1 MADQANS
8 DLQASQTGID
18 PITGSILSPET
29 RKLLFKRSQMSSS
42 SFLGGG
48 RGSGIVPVNRG
59 GPDSQTLAI
68 VKAEETSIATLRQQ
82 INALV
87 KRDDNFLAQVAQVSS
102 IQQAQINGL
111 SQTVIG
117 LGAEFE
123 AVRVSIINDALLE
136 QQKDRQES
144 EYEKQLAEQGLRQG
158 KEKLLEQ
165 KIQNALMAPVRAI
178 GNKVSGIFG
187 NLMSF
192 MWNLL
197 GGWLTMQGL
206 NTLKAL
212 ATGDKKTLEQ
222 IKNNVIKA
230 LLVVGGSLLFIQFG
244 LGKLI
249 GSITKLGFNV
259 AKFVFDNTIGRL
271 FKLLGG
277 LAKKA
282 LGLGGDEAPKPGG
295 VKPGEV
301 KPGEVKP
308 GEVKPGEV
316 KPGKINSGAAA
327 AEEKGLFGGFGKGL
341 KGMLGPV
348 NIAFGGLDFLQR
360 KSEGQT
366 NVQAGSGAVSSV
378 AGSEAGAWAGAESG
392 AALGL
397 LGGPFAEIT
406 VPAGALIGGIG
417 GGIAGWWGGG
427 KVSDTLTGVGKNQPT
442 KAQTKPKNKAIPSK
456 TPTPAKT
463 PSANTASISSGTGE
477 PESTSTPPAAQTSP
491 PPAQTQ
497 SMPTPQQN
505 LGQPTEPAPQ
515 VVALNSPQTQGSQ
528 TPQSS
533 LRSGSAT
540 DIPLFPS
547 GNTDNFYSLYAQV
560 NYNVIL

>member
-1 MADQANS
+1 MADQAS
-8 DLQASQTGID
+8 TDLQAAQTGKD

-29 RKLLFKRSQMSSS
+29 RKLLFRRSQISSS
-42 SFLGGG
+42 SLFGGG
-48 RGSGIVPVNRG
+48 KGSAIVPVNRG
-59 GPDSQTLAI
+59 GPDPQTLAI

-111 SQTVIG
+111 NQTVIG

-123 AVRVSIINDALLE
+123 AVRVSIINDSLLE
-136 QQKDRQES
+136 QQRARQEN

-165 KIQNALMAPVRAI
+165 KIQNALMAPIRAI

-187 NLMSF
+187 NLMNF
-192 MWNLL
+192 MWTLL
-197 GGWLTMQGL
+197 GGWLTLQGL
-206 NTLKAL
+206 DTLKAL
-212 ATGDKKTLEQ
+212 ATGDKKKLED
-222 IKNNVIKA
+222 IKNNVIKS
-230 LLVVGGSLLFIQFG
+230 LLIVGGSLLFLQHG

-282 LGLGGDEAPKPGG
+282 LGLGGDEAPKPGDVKSG
-295 VKPGEV
+295 EIKPGETTKPGEV

-308 GEVKPGEV
+308 GEIKG
-316 KPGKINSGAAA
+316 GGGLGGAI
-327 AEEKGLFGGFGKGL
+327 EGFGKLATGAFRGINAFDIGKDVFSGNFKGAAKTGL
-341 KGMLGPV
+341 QWGGAELATGLVDVGSILAAPETAGGSLLG
-348 NIAFGGLDFLQR
+348 L
-360 KSEGQT
+360 
-366 NVQAGSGAVSSV
+366 AGSAAVGTGAY
-378 AGSEAGAWAGAESG
+378 
-392 AALGL
+392 
-397 LGGPFAEIT
+397 T
-406 VPAGALIGGIG
+406 GIG
-417 GGIAGWWGGG
+417 WGFDKLFG
-427 KVSDTLTGVGKNQPT
+427 SPDQQPP
-442 KAQTKPKNKAIPSK
+442 KAQTSPKNKAIPSS
-456 TPTPAKT
+456 PPAAKT
-463 PSANTASISSGTGE
+463 
-477 PESTSTPPAAQTSP
+477 TPPAAAQTSP

-497 SMPTPQQN
+497 SMPAPQQN

-515 VVALNSPQTQGSQ
+515 VVTLNAPQSQSSQ

-533 LRSGSAT
+533 LMPGSAT

-547 GNTDNFYSLYAQV
+547 GNPDNFYSLYAQV

>member
-1 MADQANS
+1 MADQAS
-8 DLQASQTGID
+8 TDLQAAQTGKD
-18 PITGSILSPET
+18 PITGSILSSET
-29 RKLLFKRSQMSSS
+29 RKLLFRRSQMSAS

-48 RGSGIVPVNRG
+48 GGSAIVPINRE
-59 GPDSQTLAI
+59 GPDPETLAI
-68 VKAEETSIATLRQQ
+68 VKADQTSIATLTQQ

-87 KRDDNFLAQVAQVSS
+87 KRDNDFLAQVAQVSS

-117 LGAEFE
+117 LGSEFE

-136 QQKDRQES
+136 QQKDRQEY

-165 KIQNALMAPVRAI
+165 RIQNALMAPVRAI

-187 NLMSF
+187 NLMNF
-192 MWNLL
+192 MWTLL

-206 NTLKAL
+206 NVLKAL
-212 ATGDKKTLEQ
+212 ATGDKKTLEE

-244 LGKLI
+244 LGILI
-249 GSITKLGFNV
+249 KSITKLGFNV

-282 LGLGGDEAPKPGG
+282 LGLGGDEAPKPGDVKSG
-295 VKPGEV
+295 KIKPGETTKPGEV
-301 KPGEVKP
+301 KPGEIK
-308 GEVKPGEV
+308 GG
-316 KPGKINSGAAA
+316 GAAA
-327 AEEKGLFGGFGKGL
+327 AEEKGLLGGFGKGL
-341 KGMLGPV
+341 KGMFGPV
-348 NIAFGGLDFLQR
+348 NIAFGGLDFFQR
-360 KSEGQT
+360 KGEGQT
-366 NVQAGSGAVSSV
+366 NLQAGSGAVSSV
-378 AGSEAGAWAGAESG
+378 AGSEAGAWAGAETG
-392 AALGL
+392 AAIGL

-406 VPAGALIGGIG
+406 VPLGALFGGIG
-417 GGIAGWWGGG
+417 GGIAGWYGGG
-427 KVSDTLTGVGKNQPT
+427 KLSDMATGVGKNKP
-442 KAQTKPKNKAIPSK
+442 AQTAPKNKAIPPSK
-456 TPTPAKT
+456 PAQ
-463 PSANTASISSGTGE
+463 I
-477 PESTSTPPAAQTSP
+477 TPPPPAQTAP
-491 PPAQTQ
+491 PLAQTQ
-497 SMPTPQQN
+497 SMPTPQPN

-515 VVALNSPQTQGSQ
+515 VVTLNAPQTQSSQ

-533 LRSGSAT
+533 LMPGSAT

-547 GNTDNFYSLYAQV
+547 ANPDNFYSLYAQV

>member
-8 DLQASQTGID
+8 DLQAAQSGID
-18 PITGSILSPET
+18 PITGSILSSET

-48 RGSGIVPVNRG
+48 GRSAIVPINRG
-59 GPDSQTLAI
+59 GPDPQTLAI
-68 VKAEETSIATLRQQ
+68 VKAEESSITTIREQV
-82 INALV
+82 NALA
-87 KRDDNFLAQVAQVSS
+87 KRDNDFLAQVAQVSS

-111 SQTVIG
+111 SQTVIS

-136 QQKDRQES
+136 QQKDRQEY

-187 NLMSF
+187 NLMNF
-192 MWNLL
+192 MWTLL

-212 ATGDKKTLEQ
+212 ASGDKKTLEE
-222 IKNNVIKA
+222 IKNNVIKS
-230 LLVVGGSLLFIQFG
+230 LLIVGGSLLFIQFG

-271 FKLLGG
+271 FKVLGD

-282 LGLGGDEAPKPGG
+282 LGLGGDA
-295 VKPGEV
+295 
-301 KPGEVKP
+301 
-308 GEVKPGEV
+308 
-316 KPGKINSGAAA
+316 
-327 AEEKGLFGGFGKGL
+327 
-341 KGMLGPV
+341 
-348 NIAFGGLDFLQR
+348 
-360 KSEGQT
+360 
-366 NVQAGSGAVSSV
+366 
-378 AGSEAGAWAGAESG
+378 AESG
-392 AALGL
+392 AKTAAEGGTKTAAEGGTKTAETAAKGEKGAAELGKVEVRAGEELGAKAVGEGAAKLGSRALPWLGAGVSGAFAWQDLQKGNFPGAGL
-397 LGGPFAEIT
+397 NTLSAGLDLTG
-406 VPAGALIGGIG
+406 AGAFFSLGT
-417 GGIAGWWGGG
+417 AGLAMAQEYQYDKEHEKSQTTPP
-427 KVSDTLTGVGKNQPT
+427 KVQ
-442 KAQTKPKNKAIPSK
+442 PKNKAIPPK
-456 TPTPAKT
+456 KAPAPTSAQL
-463 PSANTASISSGTGE
+463 PSANTASITSGTGE
-477 PESTSTPPAAQTSP
+477 PGSTSTPPAAQTTP

-497 SMPTPQQN
+497 SMPTSQPN
-505 LGQPTEPAPQ
+505 LGQPAEPAPQ
-515 VVALNSPQTQGSQ
+515 VVTLNSPQTQGSQ

>member
-1 MADQANS
+1 MADQANT
-8 DLQASQTGID
+8 DLKASQTGID

-29 RKLLFKRSQMSSS
+29 RKLLFRRSQISSS
-42 SFLGGG
+42 SLFGGG
-48 RGSGIVPVNRG
+48 KGSAIVPVNRG
-59 GPDSQTLAI
+59 RPDPQTLAI

-87 KRDDNFLAQVAQVSS
+87 KRDDNFLAQVAQVTS

-123 AVRVSIINDALLE
+123 AVRVSIINDSLLE
-136 QQKDRQES
+136 QQKARQEN

-187 NLMSF
+187 NLMNF
-192 MWNLL
+192 MWTLL

-206 NTLKAL
+206 DTLKAL
-212 ATGDKKTLEQ
+212 ATGDKKKLED
-222 IKNNVIKA
+222 IKNNVIKS
-230 LLVVGGSLLFIQFG
+230 LLIVGGSLLFLQFG

-249 GSITKLGFNV
+249 GSITKLAFK
-259 AKFVFDNTIGRL
+259 ASKFVLENTIGRL
-271 FKLLGG
+271 FKVLGD

-282 LGLGGDEAPKPGG
+282 LGLGGKSAE
-295 VKPGEV
+295 
-301 KPGEVKP
+301 
-308 GEVKPGEV
+308 
-316 KPGKINSGAAA
+316 GAA
-327 AEEKGLFGGFGKGL
+327 K
-341 KGMLGPV
+341 
-348 NIAFGGLDFLQR
+348 
-360 KSEGQT
+360 
-366 NVQAGSGAVSSV
+366 AGV
-378 AGSEAGAWAGAESG
+378 AGAEAAAKAGVAGAEG
-392 AALGL
+392 AAKGGAGL
-397 LGGPFAEIT
+397 LK
-406 VPAGALIGGIG
+406 GIG
-417 GGIAGWWGGG
+417 GAILPIGGALLEGQMAKESADRGNTWAASLHGISAAFSASEASIIDIPFAWTG
-427 KVSDTLTGVGKNQPT
+427 SLLTGLGGSLLDATGIGDTKKSPEKTPT
-442 KAQTKPKNKAIPSK
+442 KTTPKNKAIPSK

-463 PSANTASISSGTGE
+463 APANMASITSGTGE
-477 PESTSTPPAAQTSP
+477 PESTSTPPAAQTT

-515 VVALNSPQTQGSQ
+515 VVTLNAPQTQGSQ

-533 LRSGSAT
+533 LMPGSAT

-547 GNTDNFYSLYAQV
+547 ANPDNFYSLYAQV

>member
-8 DLQASQTGID
+8 DLKASQTGID

-59 GPDSQTLAI
+59 GPDTQTLAI

-82 INALV
+82 INALA

-123 AVRVSIINDALLE
+123 AVRVSIINDSLLE
-136 QQKDRQES
+136 QQRARQEN

-165 KIQNALMAPVRAI
+165 KIQSALMAPVRAI

-230 LLVVGGSLLFIQFG
+230 LLIVGGSLLFIQFG

-249 GSITKLGFNV
+249 GSILKLGFNV
-259 AKFVFDNTIGRL
+259 SKFVLDNTLGRL
-271 FKLLGG
+271 FKVLGN

-282 LGLGGDEAPKPGG
+282 LGLGGEESP
-295 VKPGEV
+295 KPGEV

-308 GEVKPGEV
+308 GA
-316 KPGKINSGAAA
+316 IA
-327 AEEKGLFGGFGKGL
+327 AEEKGLLGGIGKGA
-341 KGMLGPV
+341 KGLFGPL
-348 NIAFGGLDFLQR
+348 NLAFGGLDFFQR
-360 KSEGQT
+360 KGEGQT
-366 NVQAGSGAVSSV
+366 NLQAGSGAVSSV
-378 AGSEAGAWAGAESG
+378 AASEAGAWTGAEIGAGIGLIGGPLAEFTVPLG
-392 AALGL
+392 AALG
-397 LGGPFAEIT
+397 GIT
-406 VPAGALIGGIG
+406 GGIS
-417 GGIAGWWGGG
+417 GWYGGG
-427 KVSDTLTGVGKNQPT
+427 KLSDMATGVGKNKP
-442 KAQTKPKNKAIPSK
+442 AQTKPKNKAIPPS
-456 TPTPAKT
+456 PTKT
-463 PSANTASISSGTGE
+463 PSTNTASISSGTGE
-477 PESTSTPPAAQTSP
+477 PGSTSTPPAAQTTP

-497 SMPTPQQN
+497 GMPTPSQN
-505 LGQPTEPAPQ
+505 LGQPAEPSPQ
-515 VVALNSPQTQGSQ
+515 VVTLNSPQTQASQ

-533 LRSGSAT
+533 LRPGSAT

-547 GNTDNFYSLYAQV
+547 GNPDNFYSLYAQV

>member
-1 MADQANS
+1 MN
-8 DLQASQTGID
+8 
-18 PITGSILSPET
+18 
-29 RKLLFKRSQMSSS
+29 
-42 SFLGGG
+42 
-48 RGSGIVPVNRG
+48 
-59 GPDSQTLAI
+59 
-68 VKAEETSIATLRQQ
+68 
-82 INALV
+82 
-87 KRDDNFLAQVAQVSS
+87 
-102 IQQAQINGL
+102 
-111 SQTVIG
+111 
-117 LGAEFE
+117 
-123 AVRVSIINDALLE
+123 
-136 QQKDRQES
+136 
-144 EYEKQLAEQGLRQG
+144 
-158 KEKLLEQ
+158 
-165 KIQNALMAPVRAI
+165 
-178 GNKVSGIFG
+178 
-187 NLMSF
+187 F
-192 MWNLL
+192 MWTLL

-206 NTLKAL
+206 DTLKAL
-212 ATGDKKTLEQ
+212 ATGDKKKLED

-249 GSITKLGFNV
+249 RSITKLGFNV

-282 LGLGGDEAPKPGG
+282 LGLGGNEAPKPGEVKPG
-295 VKPGEV
+295 EVKPGETTKPGEV

-308 GEVKPGEV
+308 GEVKPGAV
-316 KPGKINSGAAA
+316 A
-327 AEEKGLFGGFGKGL
+327 AEEKGLLGGFGKGL
-341 KGMLGPV
+341 KGMFGPV

-366 NVQAGSGAVSSV
+366 NVQAGAGAVSSV
-378 AGSEAGAWAGAESG
+378 AGSEVGAAAGAETG

-397 LGGPFAEIT
+397 LGGPFAEFT
-406 VPAGALIGGIG
+406 VPAGALIGGIS

-442 KAQTKPKNKAIPSK
+442 KAK
-456 TPTPAKT
+456 TSTPAKT
-463 PSANTASISSGTGE
+463 
-477 PESTSTPPAAQTSP
+477 TPPAAAQTSP

-515 VVALNSPQTQGSQ
+515 VVTLNAPQTQSSQ

-547 GNTDNFYSLYAQV
+547 GNPDNFYSLYAQV

>member
-8 DLQASQTGID
+8 DLQAAQSGID
-18 PITGSILSPET
+18 PITGSILSSET
-29 RKLLFKRSQMSSS
+29 RKLLFRRSQMSSS

-48 RGSGIVPVNRG
+48 GRSAIVPINRG
-59 GPDSQTLAI
+59 GPDPQTLAI

-87 KRDDNFLAQVAQVSS
+87 KRDDNFLAQVAQVTS
-102 IQQAQINGL
+102 IQQAQINSL
-111 SQTVIG
+111 SQTVIN
-117 LGAEFE
+117 LGGEFE

-136 QQKDRQES
+136 QQKDRQEN

-187 NLMSF
+187 NLMNF
-192 MWNLL
+192 MWTLL

-212 ATGDKKTLEQ
+212 ASGDKKTLEE
-222 IKNNVIKA
+222 IKNNVIKS
-230 LLVVGGSLLFIQFG
+230 LLIVGGSLLFIQFG

-282 LGLGGDEAPKPGG
+282 LGLGGEAAEGAAKAG
-295 VKPGEV
+295 VAGAEGAAKAGVAGAEGV
-301 KPGEVKP
+301 AK
-308 GEVKPGEV
+308 
-316 KPGKINSGAAA
+316 SGVAAA
-327 AEEKGLFGGFGKGL
+327 AEGGAGLL
-341 KGMLGPV
+341 KGIGGAILPV
-348 NIAFGGLDFLQR
+348 G
-360 KSEGQT
+360 
-366 NVQAGSGAVSSV
+366 GAVLEGAMAKESADRGNTWAAGLHATSAVLSASEASIIDIPFAWTGSLVTGV
-378 AGSEAGAWAGAESG
+378 AGS
-392 AALGL
+392 L
-397 LGGPFAEIT
+397 LDFT
-406 VPAGALIGGIG
+406 GIG
-417 GGIAGWWGGG
+417 NTKQPSEEKPQTTPP
-427 KVSDTLTGVGKNQPT
+427 KVQ
-442 KAQTKPKNKAIPSK
+442 PKNKAIPPK
-456 TPTPAKT
+456 KAPAPTPAQL
-463 PSANTASISSGTGE
+463 PSANMASITSGTGE
-477 PESTSTPPAAQTSP
+477 PGSTSTPPAAQTSP
-491 PPAQTQ
+491 PAAQTQ
-497 SMPTPQQN
+497 SMPTSQPN
-505 LGQPTEPAPQ
+505 LGQPAEPAPQ
-515 VVALNSPQTQGSQ
+515 VVTLNAPQKQSSQ

-533 LRSGSAT
+533 LMPGSAT

-547 GNTDNFYSLYAQV
+547 ANPDNFYSLYAQV